1 MATFLPPFLS
11 SGGQPG
17 PEDLLGTAR
26 GHVQQAS
33 RTGWSRTRVRSMMTT
48 SVFVAPP
55 GGSDAPAAG
64 PEPRFPASTPAGS
77 AGGRSAARAT
87 PGRWATTPPPS
98 ARAPDAEPLP
108 ARYFLS
114 PAGPAER
121 VLEADWHV
129 ALDHRPPWG
138 RHWPTAI
145 SPRVSRPRKIVR
157 SGQQTELNNFI
168 EIRALQDVYRMPAA
182 VASLSRP
189 AFISPAVMDA
199 YPSKKVAG
207 SGGAHS

>member
-1 MATFLPPFLS
+1 
-11 SGGQPG
+11 
-17 PEDLLGTAR
+17 
-26 GHVQQAS
+26 
-33 RTGWSRTRVRSMMTT
+33 MMTT

-64 PEPRFPASTPAGS
+64 PEPRFPASTPADS

-87 PGRWATTPPPS
+87 PGRWAATPPTS

-121 VLEADWHV
+121 VLEADGHV
-129 ALDHRPPWG
+129 ALDHRPPWD